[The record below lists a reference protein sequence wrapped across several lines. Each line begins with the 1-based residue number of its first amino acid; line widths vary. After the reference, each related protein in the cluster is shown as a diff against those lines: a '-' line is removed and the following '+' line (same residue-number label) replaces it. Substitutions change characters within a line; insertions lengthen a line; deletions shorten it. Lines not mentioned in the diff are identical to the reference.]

1 MEITKE
7 YIEKNLEKTQLAVNS
22 VEVLENGEKL
32 FDMIERYVSDAAY
45 FLEKE
50 NLVSALGAVEYAH
63 GLLDAGVYM
72 KLFKIRKNEGLFV
85 FGTV

>member
-7 YIEKNLEKTQLAVNS
+7 YIEKNLKKTQLAVSS
-22 VEVLENGEKL
+22 VEVLEGGEKL

-45 FLEKE
+45 FLEQGKLE
-50 NLVSALGAVEYAH
+50 SSLGAVEYAH

-72 KLFKIRKNEGLFV
+72 KLFKILKNEELFV
-85 FGTV
+85 FGKA